1 LVPVRFVRIENSMNP
16 ARRELG
22 FEDMNPGVPLDPD
35 IEVIYDYWCALAPDR
50 SLPGRQ
56 HIDPAKIPV
65 HLLPSLWLLDVQREP
80 FRLRYRLVGTA
91 IVEAMRADPT
101 GKFLDEAHPHVK
113 SRAEFFERYER
124 VARTGIPSRRRGIAQ
139 LWIHA
144 DYREIEN
151 LILPL
156 ASDGTN
162 VDILMVSTK
171 LFRYAPARQT

>member
-1 LVPVRFVRIENSMNP
+1 MNP

-35 IEVIYDYWCALAPDR
+35 IAEIYDYWHGLAPDR
-50 SLPGRQ
+50 LLPGRQ
-56 HIDPAKIPV
+56 HVDPADIPAR
-65 HLLPSLWLLDVQREP
+65 LLPSLWLLDVQREP

-101 GKFLDEAHPHVK
+101 GKFLDDAHPHVK
-113 SRAEFFERYER
+113 SRAAFFERYAR
-124 VARTGIPSRRRGIAQ
+124 VAHTGIPSRRRGIAQ

-144 DYREIEN
+144 DFREIEN

-156 ASDGTN
+156 ASDGRN
-162 VDILMVSTK
+162 VDIIMVTTK
-171 LFRYAPARQT
+171 LFRYAPERRA

>member
-1 LVPVRFVRIENSMNP
+1 MNF

-22 FEDMNPGVPLDPD
+22 IEDMNPGVPLDPD
-35 IEVIYDYWCALAPDR
+35 IAEIYDYWCEAAPDR
-50 SLPGRQ
+50 RLPGRQ
-56 HIDPAKIPV
+56 HIDPTTLPAR
-65 HLLPSLWLLDVQREP
+65 LLPSLWLLDVQREP

-101 GKFLDEAHPHVK
+101 GKFLDDAHPHVK
-113 SRAEFFERYER
+113 QRAEFFERYER
-124 VARTGIPSRRRGIAQ
+124 VVRTGIPSRRRGIAQ

-156 ASDGTN
+156 ASGGTN
-162 VDILMVSTK
+162 IDIIMVSTK
-171 LFRYAPARQT
+171 LFRYAPERRA

>member
-1 LVPVRFVRIENSMNP
+1 MNFS
-16 ARRELG
+16 RRELG
-22 FEDMNPGVPLDPD
+22 IEDMNPGVPLDPD
-35 IEVIYDYWCALAPDR
+35 IAEIYDYWCEAAPDR
-50 SLPGRQ
+50 RLPGRQ
-56 HIDPAKIPV
+56 HIDPTTLPAR
-65 HLLPSLWLLDVQREP
+65 LLPSLWLLDVQREP

-101 GKFLDEAHPHVK
+101 GKFLDDAHPHVK
-113 SRAEFFERYER
+113 QRAEFFERYER
-124 VARTGIPSRRRGIAQ
+124 VVRTGIPSRRRGIAQ

-162 VDILMVSTK
+162 IDIIMVSTK
-171 LFRYAPARQT
+171 LFRYAPERRA

>member
-1 LVPVRFVRIENSMNP
+1 MNF
-16 ARRELG
+16 ARRKLG
-22 FEDMNPGVPLDPD
+22 IEDMNPGVPLDPD
-35 IEVIYDYWCALAPDR
+35 IAEIYDYWCEAAPDR
-50 SLPGRQ
+50 RLPGRQ
-56 HIDPAKIPV
+56 HIDPTTLPAR
-65 HLLPSLWLLDVQREP
+65 LLPSLWLLDVQREP

-101 GKFLDEAHPHVK
+101 GKFLDDAHPHVK
-113 SRAEFFERYER
+113 QRAEFFERYER
-124 VARTGIPSRRRGIAQ
+124 VVRTGIPSRRRGIAQ

-162 VDILMVSTK
+162 IDIIMVSTK
-171 LFRYAPARQT
+171 LFRYAPERRA

>member
-1 LVPVRFVRIENSMNP
+1 MNF

-22 FEDMNPGVPLDPD
+22 IEDMNPGVPLDPD
-35 IEVIYDYWCALAPDR
+35 IAEIYDYWCEAAPDR
-50 SLPGRQ
+50 RLPGRQ
-56 HIDPAKIPV
+56 HIDPTTLPAR
-65 HLLPSLWLLDVQREP
+65 LLPSIWLLDVQREP

-101 GKFLDEAHPHVK
+101 GKFLDDAHPHVK
-113 SRAEFFERYER
+113 QRAEFFERYER
-124 VARTGIPSRRRGIAQ
+124 VVRTGIPSRRRGIAQ

-162 VDILMVSTK
+162 IDIIMVSTK
-171 LFRYAPARQT
+171 LFRYAPERRA

>member
-1 LVPVRFVRIENSMNP
+1 MNP
-16 ARRELG
+16 ARRDLG
-22 FEDMNPGVPLDPD
+22 IEDMNPGVPLDPD
-35 IEVIYDYWCALAPDR
+35 IAEIYEYWCALAPDR
-50 SLPGRQ
+50 PLPGRQ
-56 HIDPAKIPV
+56 HVDPADIPAR
-65 HLLPSLWLLDVQREP
+65 LLPSLWLLDVQREP

-101 GKFLDEAHPHVK
+101 GKFLEDAHPHVK
-113 SRAEFFERYER
+113 TRAEFFERYER

-162 VDILMVSTK
+162 VDIILVSTK
-171 LFRYAPARQT
+171 LFRYAPERRA

>member
-1 LVPVRFVRIENSMNP
+1 LVPVRFVWIENSMNP

-171 LFRYAPARQT
+171 LFRYAPARRT

>member
-1 LVPVRFVRIENSMNP
+1 MNF

-22 FEDMNPGVPLDPD
+22 IEDMNPGVPLDPD
-35 IEVIYDYWCALAPDR
+35 IAEVYDYWCEVAPDR
-50 SLPGRQ
+50 RLPGRQ
-56 HIDPAKIPV
+56 HIDPTTLPTR
-65 HLLPSLWLLDVQREP
+65 LLPSIWLLDVQRDP

-101 GKFLDEAHPHVK
+101 GKFLDDAHPHVK
-113 SRAEFFERYER
+113 HRAEFFERYER

-162 VDILMVSTK
+162 IDIIMVSTK
-171 LFRYAPARQT
+171 LFRYAPERRA

>member
-1 LVPVRFVRIENSMNP
+1 MSNRAPNSSSVTS
-16 ARRELG
+16 A
-22 FEDMNPGVPLDPD
+22 
-35 IEVIYDYWCALAPDR
+35 
-50 SLPGRQ
+50 
-56 HIDPAKIPV
+56 
-65 HLLPSLWLLDVQREP
+65 
-80 FRLRYRLVGTA
+80 
-91 IVEAMRADPT
+91 
-101 GKFLDEAHPHVK
+101 
-113 SRAEFFERYER
+113 SRAPAF
-124 VARTGIPSRRRGIAQ
+124 PSRRRGIAQ